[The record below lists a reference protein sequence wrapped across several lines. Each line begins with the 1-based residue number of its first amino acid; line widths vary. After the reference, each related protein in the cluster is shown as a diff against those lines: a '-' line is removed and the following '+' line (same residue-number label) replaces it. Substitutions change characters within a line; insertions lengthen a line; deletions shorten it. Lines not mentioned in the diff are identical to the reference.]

1 MFTSIYN
8 FFYPPNDIRNAISI
22 NDVIVKPEPK
32 LLVSISKDQINTD
45 SFFLPFME
53 KHNLVRHWVIFNDC
67 GEKSIYG
74 YPSWYGHSQKIS
86 TEMIALGCKNRI
98 DQLFETLL
106 NKNEKL
112 PQLILIQT
120 TGYYPLGIF
129 TNVDF
134 ESSRPLVVE
143 EAKEFIKNIDYIS
156 IANID

>member
-1 MFTSIYN
+1 MFSSIYN
-8 FFYPPNDIRNAISI
+8 FFYPSNDNIIPNKI
-22 NDVIVKPEPK
+22 NEKPNPK
-32 LLVSISKDQINTD
+32 FLIDISKDQMNTD
-45 SFFLPFME
+45 SFFLLFMG
-53 KHNLVRHWVIFNDC
+53 KHNLVRHFIIFNAHTE
-67 GEKSIYG
+67 EKSIYG

-129 TNVDF
+129 INIDF
-134 ESSRPLVVE
+134 ESSRSITVE
-143 EAKEFIKNIDYIS
+143 EAKELIKNIDYIS